1 MCFLCFKFFGGHKSF
16 FGQLLDFSGQ
26 WSVVSRNG
34 LFPPNVFFLIKTLN
48 LQVGALPTLRDPI
61 TLNRKPGKQI
71 LQNDTDVTIGCL
83 RGWEEPD
90 CQTCIHGW
98 RKPNCDACAP
108 NFGPPGECTSCLT
121 GWAGENCDYCEGF
134 GFSEESGCTECIENG
149 RWVGTLTLY
158 LTFEPP
164 ECINLVPGMNKRIT
178 INNKITITEQGLV
191 YISTYFEGN
200 LAVELYRINRAQP
213 VVVTKCSNIHT

>member
-1 MCFLCFKFFGGHKSF
+1 MLSLFCVILSF
-16 FGQLLDFSGQ
+16 
-26 WSVVSRNG
+26 W
-34 LFPPNVFFLIKTLN
+34 TE
-48 LQVGALPTLRDPI
+48 
-61 TLNRKPGKQI
+61 NRGKQV

-83 RGWEEPD
+83 RGWKEPE

-98 RKPNCDACAP
+98 RKPHCDACAP

-134 GFSEESGCTECIENG
+134 GFSEGSVCTECIENG

-164 ECINLVPGMNKRIT
+164 ECINLIPGMDKRTT
-178 INNKITITEQGLV
+178 INNKIKINFNYRAG
-191 YISTYFEGN
+191 ISLYFHIFQRKTLPMNEIELTVPN
-200 LAVELYRINRAQP
+200 L
-213 VVVTKCSNIHT
+213 